1 MGKFSSLLQQSTQQ
15 GNRFFFVFTEGK
27 YKGGEFTV
35 TRDAQIIIGRDI
47 SCDVAIIDA
56 KVSRKHARIW
66 NNNGTTYIEDSNST
80 NGCSVNGKPL
90 KGGEPHKLTPG
101 DELVIGDST
110 FAFTGTKGSDTPAE
124 EKPIPAEEAKLLLAD
139 PAPAAKPAPTPAPKP
154 APAATSKPVIAP
166 GAPIPMPAPKAP
178 ANTTGLDAALD
189 NLTSEDDRNGNTP
202 PHGVSVAKVSLEKR
216 DVKAAMAKTR
226 FDGALHAKEGKLSKV
241 DPLDLLKLLMQSS
254 TVGILQVKITEPF
267 MEKIDI
273 RLGEK
278 GATGA
283 ASLTNK
289 LFAEEKAF
297 TRFLLA
303 KDGDYQL
310 KESEEPR
317 NEKMN
322 QALFDIFMEISSQK
336 PLLIRYR
343 KIVSANNLRFS
354 IPITG
359 KLSALGKK
367 ELDTIQFMV
376 NALEVTAYLNM
387 FPDQDEFLLLSEILK
402 YIDLGIFFGD
412 NNEETGLPSAGDIM
426 DL

>member
-1 MGKFSSLLQQSTQQ
+1 MGKFSSLLQQSSQQ
-15 GNRFFFVFTEGK
+15 ANRFFFVFIEGK

-35 TRDAQIIIGRDI
+35 TRDAQIILGRDI

-66 NNNGTTYIEDSNST
+66 NNNGATFIEDSNST
-80 NGCSVNGKPL
+80 NGSSVNGKPL
-90 KGGEPHKLTPG
+90 KAGEPHKLTPG

-110 FAFTGTKGSDTPAE
+110 FTFTGTKGSDVPAE
-124 EKPIPAEEAKLLLAD
+124 QKKPPEPVK
-139 PAPAAKPAPTPAPKP
+139 
-154 APAATSKPVIAP
+154 PAATEPAPRPPAAVTGKQTIAP
-166 GAPIPMPAPKAP
+166 GPIPMPTSAA
-178 ANTTGLDAALD
+178 AAAAGLDAALD

-202 PHGVSVAKVSLEKR
+202 PPNGVSVAKVSLEKR

-241 DPLDLLKLLMQSS
+241 DPLDLLKLLMQAN
-254 TVGILQVKITEPF
+254 TVGILQIKMTDPF
-267 MEKIDI
+267 MEKMEL
-273 RLGEK
+273 RLGEQGMT
-278 GATGA
+278 GAT
-283 ASLTNK
+283 SLTNK
-289 LFAEEKAF
+289 LFAEEKAL

-303 KDGDYQL
+303 RDGDYQL

-317 NEKMN
+317 KEKMN

-336 PLLIRYR
+336 PLLTRYR
-343 KIVSANNLRFS
+343 KIVAANNLRFS

-387 FPDQDEFLLLSEILK
+387 FPDQDDFLLVSEILK
-402 YIDLGIFFGD
+402 YIDLGIIFGD
-412 NNEETGLPSAGDIM
+412 NNEETGLPSAADIM

>member
-1 MGKFSSLLQQSTQQ
+1 MGKFSSLLQQSSQQ
-15 GNRFFFVFTEGK
+15 ANRFFFVFIEGK

-35 TRDAQIIIGRDI
+35 TRDAQIILGRDI

-66 NNNGTTYIEDSNST
+66 NNNGATFIEDSNST
-80 NGCSVNGKPL
+80 NGSSVNGKPL
-90 KGGEPHKLTPG
+90 KAGEPHKLTPG

-110 FAFTGTKGSDTPAE
+110 FTFTGTKGSEAPAE
-124 EKPIPAEEAKLLLAD
+124 LRD
-139 PAPAAKPAPTPAPKP
+139 PPEPAKPAASEPAPKP
-154 APAATSKPVIAP
+154 PAAVTGKQTIAP
-166 GAPIPMPAPKAP
+166 GPIPMPASIA
-178 ANTTGLDAALD
+178 AAAAGLDAALD
-189 NLTSEDDRNGNTP
+189 NLTNEDDHSGDTP
-202 PHGVSVAKVSLEKR
+202 PPSGVSIAKVSLEKR

-241 DPLDLLKLLMQSS
+241 DPLDLLKLLMQAN
-254 TVGILQVKITEPF
+254 TVGILQIKVTDPF
-267 MEKIDI
+267 MEKMEL
-273 RLGEK
+273 RLGEQ
-278 GATGA
+278 GMTGVT
-283 ASLTNK
+283 SLTNK
-289 LFAEEKAF
+289 LFAEEKAL

-303 KDGDYQL
+303 RDGDYQL

-317 NEKMN
+317 KEKMN

-336 PLLIRYR
+336 PLLTRYR
-343 KIVSANNLRFS
+343 KIVAANNLRFS

-387 FPDQDEFLLLSEILK
+387 FPDQDDFLLVSEILK
-402 YIDLGIFFGD
+402 YIDLGIIFGD
-412 NNEETGLPSAGDIM
+412 NNEETGLPSAADIM

>member
-1 MGKFSSLLQQSTQQ
+1 MGKFSSLLQQSNQQ

-80 NGCSVNGKPL
+80 NGSSLNGKQL
-90 KGGEPHKLTPG
+90 KAGEPYKLTPG

-110 FAFTGTKGSDTPAE
+110 FAFTGTKGSDVPDG
-124 EKPIPAEEAKLLLAD
+124 EKPVPPEEPKLLTPD
-139 PAPAAKPAPTPAPKP
+139 PLSTASPAAKPSAAVTGRPTIAPAAKPE
-154 APAATSKPVIAP
+154 
-166 GAPIPMPAPKAP
+166 MP
-178 ANTTGLDAALD
+178 GLDAALD
-189 NLTSEDDRNGNTP
+189 NLTNEDDHGTP

-216 DVKAAMAKTR
+216 DVKAALAKTR
-226 FDGALHAKEGKLSKV
+226 FDGTLHAKEGKLSKIE
-241 DPLDLLKLLMQSS
+241 PIELLKILMQSS
-254 TVGILQVKITEPF
+254 SVGILQVKVTEPF

-283 ASLTNK
+283 NSLTNK

-317 NEKMN
+317 KEKMN

-336 PLLIRYR
+336 PLLTRYR
-343 KIVSANNLRFS
+343 KIASANNLRFL

-359 KLSALGKK
+359 KLSSLGKK

-387 FPDQDEFLLLSEILK
+387 FPDQDEFLLLAEILK
-402 YIDLGIFFGD
+402 YIDMGILFGD

>member
-1 MGKFSSLLQQSTQQ
+1 MGKFSSLLQQSNQQ

-80 NGCSVNGKPL
+80 NGCSVNGKQL
-90 KGGEPHKLTPG
+90 KAGEPHKLPPG

-110 FAFTGTKGSDTPAE
+110 FAFTGTKGSDALAE
-124 EKPIPAEEAKLLLAD
+124 EKPVPPEEPKLLTPD
-139 PAPAAKPAPTPAPKP
+139 PLPVTTPAPKP
-154 APAATSKPVIAP
+154 SPAATSKPTIAP
-166 GAPIPMPAPKAP
+166 VSRPEQTPAAKA
-178 ANTTGLDAALD
+178 AAAAGLDAALD
-189 NLTSEDDRNGNTP
+189 NLTNEDDHGSTP
-202 PHGVSVAKVSLEKR
+202 PHGVSVAKVALEKR

-241 DPLDLLKLLMQSS
+241 EPLDLLKLLMQSS
-254 TVGILQVKITEPF
+254 TVGILQIKVTDPF
-267 MEKIDI
+267 VEKIDI

-278 GATGA
+278 GVSGV
-283 ASLTNK
+283 SSITNK

-317 NEKMN
+317 KEKMN

-354 IPITG
+354 IPLTG

-367 ELDTIQFMV
+367 ELDTVQFMV

-387 FPDQDEFLLLSEILK
+387 FPDQDEFLLLAEILK
-402 YIDLGIFFGD
+402 YIDMGIIFGD